1 LLRRDRIKSL
11 LFLLILHMR
20 ILVVEDEKK
29 VASFIKKG
37 LEEDYY
43 SVDIALDGREGVRLA
58 LSEEYDLIILDIMLP
73 FKDGISILKDIRTE
87 KISTPV
93 LMLTAKDNVSD
104 KVLGLDSGADDY
116 LAKPFAFD
124 ELLARVRALL
134 RRNSSD
140 KKVVLEAGDLKLDT
154 QTHKAYRAG
163 NEIQLTVKEYAIL
176 EYLLRNKNHVISRI
190 KLSEHVYD
198 YHFDSDTNLIDVYI
212 NKLRNKIDKGFDKQI
227 LHTVR
232 GIGYVI
238 KDS

>member
-1 LLRRDRIKSL
+1 
-11 LFLLILHMR
+11 MR

-43 SVDIALDGREGVRLA
+43 SVDIALDGREGARLA

-134 RRNSSD
+134 RRNSTE
-140 KKVVLEAGDLKLDT
+140 KKVVLEAGELQLDT
-154 QTHKAYRAG
+154 QTHKAYRSG

-176 EYLLRNKNHVISRI
+176 EYLLRNKNHVISRT

-198 YHFDSDTNLIDVYI
+198 YHFDSDTNVIDVYI

-227 LHTVR
+227 LQTVR